1 VMRPQRLPAPDML
14 RPYLALGFAMVMVSS
29 AAILISLARAQG
41 VPALAIAALRMG
53 AAAAVVGP
61 LMLARCR
68 GELGSLPASSILLAV
83 GAGVLLAL
91 HFAFWISSLDS
102 TTVMSSVVFVST
114 NPLFVAAASA
124 LFLRERV
131 GRWTLVG
138 IVVAIGGGVGVALS
152 DFRQAG
158 AESVRGDALA
168 LLGAV
173 AASGYLLLGR
183 LLRRRM
189 SLLAYAGIAYT
200 AAAVVLFAIVLAT
213 RTPLTGYP
221 ARGYL
226 WVALL
231 ALGPQLMGHT
241 AYNWAL
247 KYVSAT
253 VVTVALLSEPVG
265 ATLLAI
271 PILSQV
277 PSPASIAGGTL
288 ILAGIFVAAW
298 AEARAARVP
307 PVDPRRNSRAGM

>member
-1 VMRPQRLPAPDML
+1 MREQGLPAPDRV

-53 AAAAVVGP
+53 AAAAVMGP

-68 GELGSLPASSILLAV
+68 GELGRLSAPSILLAV
-83 GAGVLLAL
+83 GSGLLLAA

-102 TTVMSSVVFVST
+102 TSVMSSVVFVST

-124 LFLRERV
+124 LLLRERV
-131 GRWTLVG
+131 GRWTVVG
-138 IVVAIGGGVGVALS
+138 IVVAICGGVGVGLA
-152 DFRQAG
+152 DFHQAG
-158 AESVRGDALA
+158 PESVRGDSLA

-189 SLLAYAGIAYT
+189 SLPAYAGLAYT
-200 AAAVVLFAIVLAT
+200 TAAVALFAIVLAT
-213 RTPLTGYP
+213 GTPLGGYP

-231 ALGPQLMGHT
+231 AIGPQLLGHT
-241 AYNWAL
+241 TYNWAL

-271 PILSQV
+271 PILAQL
-277 PSPASIAGGTL
+277 PSAERIAGGAL

-307 PVDPRRNSRAGM
+307 PADPARNPRAGM

>member
-1 VMRPQRLPAPDML
+1 MRPQRLPAPDML